1 MRAGQSSRTVDHCEH
16 LVKIVAKPVQILDG
30 SGTVAD
36 KRTQAAETARLQ
48 QLQPGRRTTMINKI
62 GIIGGGYIG
71 GVLVQEI
78 ARRRLAR
85 EVGLSDPAPFVNP
98 GDPPERQEITKKQ
111 SVAKGKCL
119 DIAEGLPTIRSD
131 VKLYGSKDYSAIE
144 GADLIINT
152 AGVPRKARPDGTFPT
167 REELL
172 TINLKVTN
180 QVAEGIKQNCPSATI
195 ISIANP
201 LDAIVYTLNK
211 RLAPPKNKLMG
222 MAGVLDSGR
231 YCYFVAEAANVSV
244 ENVNAMVLGGH
255 GDTMVP
261 VRSSCLIA
269 GIPVEKFLDNDT
281 LAGIEAR
288 TRKAGGE
295 VVGLLGFGSAF
306 ASPAWS
312 ALEMAEA
319 IIYDKR
325 KIMPVCAYLEGEYG
339 VDGMFV
345 GVPGIIGKNGVE
357 KVIELDLT
365 AEEKQAFANSA
376 GAVRKTC
383 DEVDEMLK
391 SL

>member
-1 MRAGQSSRTVDHCEH
+1 M
-16 LVKIVAKPVQILDG
+16 L
-30 SGTVAD
+30 
-36 KRTQAAETARLQ
+36 
-48 QLQPGRRTTMINKI
+48 NKI
-62 GIIGGGYIG
+62 GLIGGGYIG
-71 GVLVQEI
+71 GVLLQEI
-78 ARRRLAR
+78 VKRRLAR
-85 EVGLSDPAPFVNP
+85 EVGMSDPAPFV
-98 GDPPERQEITKKQ
+98 DPNASPEQQETQAKQ

-119 DIAEGLPTIRSD
+119 DVSEGTPTIRSD
-131 VKLYGSKDYSAIE
+131 VRCVGSKDYSAID

-172 TINLKVTN
+172 TINLKVTK
-180 QVAEGIKQNCPSATI
+180 QVAEGIKTYCPDATV

-201 LDAIVYTLNK
+201 LDAIVYTLDK
-211 RLAPPKNKLMG
+211 ALKPPKNKLFG
-222 MAGVLDSGR
+222 MAGQLDSGR

-261 VRSSCLIA
+261 VRSSCQVA
-269 GIPVEKFLDNDT
+269 GIPVTKFLDEDT
-281 LAGIEAR
+281 LAAIEAR

-306 ASPAWS
+306 ASPAWA

-319 IIYDKR
+319 VIFDKR
-325 KIMPVCAYLEGEYG
+325 KIIPVCAKLEGEYG
-339 VDGMFV
+339 VDGLFV
-345 GVPGIIGKNGVE
+345 GVPAIVGADGIE
-357 KVIELDLT
+357 QVIELDLT
-365 AEEKQAFANSA
+365 DEEQDAFDHSV

-383 DEVDEMLK
+383 NEVDNMLG

>member
-1 MRAGQSSRTVDHCEH
+1 M
-16 LVKIVAKPVQILDG
+16 L
-30 SGTVAD
+30 
-36 KRTQAAETARLQ
+36 
-48 QLQPGRRTTMINKI
+48 NKI
-62 GIIGGGYIG
+62 GVIGGGFIG

-78 ARRRLAR
+78 AQRRLAR

-98 GDPPERQEITKKQ
+98 DDPADRQAVSKKQ
-111 SVAKGKCL
+111 SVAKGKTL

-131 VKLYGSKDYSAIE
+131 VRCYGAKDYSAIE
-144 GADLIINT
+144 GAELIINT
-152 AGVPRKARPDGTFPT
+152 AGVPRKARPDGSFPT

-180 QVAEGIKQNCPSATI
+180 QVAEGIKKYCPDATI

-211 RLAPPKNKLMG
+211 RLSPPKNKLMG

-269 GIPVEKFLDNDT
+269 GIPVAKFLDNDT
-281 LAGIEAR
+281 LSAIEAR

-325 KIMPVCAYLEGEYG
+325 KIMPVCAKLEGEYG

-345 GVPGIIGKNGVE
+345 GIPGIIGKNGVE

-365 AEEKQAFANSA
+365 DEEKAALDHSV

-391 SL
+391 TL

>member
-1 MRAGQSSRTVDHCEH
+1 M
-16 LVKIVAKPVQILDG
+16 L
-30 SGTVAD
+30 
-36 KRTQAAETARLQ
+36 
-48 QLQPGRRTTMINKI
+48 NKI

-78 ARRRLAR
+78 ANRGLSR
-85 EVGLSDPAPFVNP
+85 EVGLSDPAPFINP
-98 GDPPERQEITKKQ
+98 KDPPDRQEVTKKQ
-111 SVAKGKCL
+111 SVAVGKCL
-119 DIAEGLPTIRSD
+119 DISEGLPTIGSD
-131 VKLYGSKDYSAIE
+131 VRLVGTKDYSAIA
-144 GADLIINT
+144 GAELVINT
-152 AGVPRKARPDGTFPT
+152 AGVPRKARPDGTFPS

-180 QVAEGIKQNCPSATI
+180 QVADGIHEFCPNATV

-201 LDAIVYTLNK
+201 LDAIVYTLDK
-211 RLAPPKNKLMG
+211 RLTPPKNKLLG
-222 MAGVLDSGR
+222 MAGQLDSGR

-269 GIPVEKFLDNDT
+269 GIPVTKFLDDET
-281 LAGIEAR
+281 LKSIEAR

-306 ASPAWS
+306 VSPAWA

-325 KIMPVCAYLEGEYG
+325 KIVPVCAKLEGEYG
-339 VDGMFV
+339 VDGVFV
-345 GVPGIIGKNGVE
+345 GVPAILGKNGIE
-357 KVIELDLT
+357 QVIELDLT
-365 AEEKQAFANSA
+365 EEEQEAFGKSTD
-376 GAVRKTC
+376 AVRKTC
-383 DEVDEMLK
+383 NEVDEMLAK
-391 SL
+391 L

>member
-1 MRAGQSSRTVDHCEH
+1 M
-16 LVKIVAKPVQILDG
+16 L
-30 SGTVAD
+30 
-36 KRTQAAETARLQ
+36 
-48 QLQPGRRTTMINKI
+48 NKI
-62 GIIGGGYIG
+62 GVIGGGFIG

-78 ARRRLAR
+78 AQRRLAR
-85 EVGLSDPAPFVNP
+85 EVGLSDPAPFINP
-98 GDPPERQEITKKQ
+98 DDPPERQEVLAKQ
-111 SVAKGKCL
+111 SVSKGKCL
-119 DIAEGLPTIRSD
+119 DIAEGLPTLRSD
-131 VKLYGSKDYSAIE
+131 VRCVGSKDYSALE
-144 GADLIINT
+144 GAELIINT
-152 AGVPRKARPDGTFPT
+152 AGVPRKARPDGSFPT

-180 QVAEGIKQNCPSATI
+180 QVAEGIKQNCPDATV

-281 LAGIEAR
+281 LAAIESR

-319 IIYDKR
+319 IIFDKR
-325 KIMPVCAYLEGEYG
+325 KIMPVCAKLEGEYG

-365 AEEKQAFANSA
+365 DEEKAAFAHSA

-383 DEVDEMLK
+383 DEVDEMLNT
-391 SL
+391 L